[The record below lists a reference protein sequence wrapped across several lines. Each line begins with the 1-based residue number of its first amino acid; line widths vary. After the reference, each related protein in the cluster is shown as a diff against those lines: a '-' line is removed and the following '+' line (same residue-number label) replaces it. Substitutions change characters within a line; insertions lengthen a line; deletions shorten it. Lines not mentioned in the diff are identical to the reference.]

1 MKEKQDRKKTV
12 FEAMILIVVLAI
24 AIVGLFFIAQY
35 IQDND
40 DVEAIEDPITVS
52 MWIITEDWVIEY
64 LDVPTTNNTVYKL
77 LMECSSAYN
86 FPVASTYWQGYE
98 SVFVNSINGTQNG
111 ESGRWWQYHVNDEY
125 GEVGCDRKQM
135 YDGDI
140 VEWRFE
146 EPGQ

>member
-1 MKEKQDRKKTV
+1 MKERQDRKKTAL
-12 FEAMILIVVLAI
+12 EAVIFIVILAI
-24 AIVGLFFIAQY
+24 AIVGLWFVAQY

-52 MWIITEDWVIEY
+52 MWIITDEWAIEY

-86 FPVASTYWQGYE
+86 FSVASIYWQGYE
-98 SVFVNSINGTQNG
+98 SVFVNSINSTQNG
-111 ESGRWWQYHVNDEY
+111 ENGMWWQYYVNDEY
-125 GEVGCDRKQM
+125 GEVGCDRKEIF
-135 YDGDI
+135 DGDI
-140 VEWRFE
+140 VKWMFE